1 MEAVQRLRES
11 INEQLDRLVEEI
23 EMQRNAFALHG
34 DRISWAEEEGG
45 QQHAVEGELISS
57 APFGD
62 NEQRK
67 VSAKGSPS
75 RVSFSDAPA
84 NE

>member
-23 EMQRNAFALHG
+23 ELQRNAFALHG
-34 DRISWAEEEGG
+34 DRISWAEGEGG
-45 QQHAVEGELISS
+45 QHAADEGEIIN
-57 APFGD
+57 ATFGD
-62 NEQRK
+62 NERRK

-75 RVSFSDAPA
+75 RVSFSDAPM